1 MNGPQDRTPPAGPPY
16 EFLSCSFPGPV
27 TRTAYSGLFLCT
39 CAGFTSAEYLG
50 TGEWLFG
57 SVVVDEDE
65 GTELLMYT
73 AVADTDPAGNP
84 DPLHTTGV
92 PWIGTPTALQR
103 DAPDHLLVGL
113 EIGYNADQFY
123 LDPPA
128 GLHALARIPLDLGM
142 SVFVLG
148 RVVVGRS
155 DEYL

>member
-1 MNGPQDRTPPAGPPY
+1 MTGPQDRNRPAGPPY

-39 CAGFTSAEYLG
+39 CAGPTSPEYLG
-50 TGEWLFG
+50 AGEWPFG
-57 SVVVDEDE
+57 SVFLDDHHDL
-65 GTELLMYT
+65 ELLLHT
-73 AVADTDPAGNP
+73 AVAGTDPAGNP
-84 DPLHTTGV
+84 DPLHTDGET
-92 PWIGTPTALQR
+92 WIGTPTVLHR

-113 EIGYNADQFY
+113 EIGYDADQFY

-148 RVVVGRS
+148 RVRPAWPWS
-155 DEYL
+155 A